1 MKELEVIS
9 KTVKIENS
17 DEKIFK
23 FFSDFRNLSQLIPPD
38 VKEWNAD
45 ENTCTFSVK
54 GQTVS
59 IKIIEKEAFKHIKIS
74 SDESSKMPFNLWIQL
89 KRLDTY
95 QTAVRIVVRT
105 ELNMIMRATVKK
117 PLKQGL
123 DQIADYLK
131 LLPY

>member
-17 DEKIFK
+17 DEKIYK
-23 FFSDFRNLSQLIPPD
+23 FFSDFRNLSRLIPPE
-38 VKEWNAD
+38 VKDWNAS
-45 ENTCTFSVK
+45 ENTCTFSAK

-59 IKIIEKEAFKHIKIS
+59 LNIIDKDAFKCIKIS
-74 SDESSKMPFNLWIQL
+74 SGEDTKMPFNLWLQL

-105 ELNMIMRATVKK
+105 ELNMIMRTAVKK
-117 PLKQGL
+117 PLQQGL
-123 DQIADYLK
+123 DQLVDYFK